1 MIAFVHF
8 PLFVLRLTYR
18 FRADKTL
25 TRGFFFLFVFMAAT
39 NLSDN
44 NPAMATGVHHS
55 RHSGQNISSPK
66 SRRSPRPVSSP
77 WTQIVRGELEI
88 PAVVPSS
95 PSNVT
100 SSAAIVEPRSPSPS
114 SSPSSSLTVEEP
126 AGAERSDS
134 GNESLSNAG
143 NKPAWNK
150 LSNGAVEVGPVM
162 GAVSWPALSEST
174 RFTNKSSSDSPK
186 DSADG
191 SAGPACEVLTFHF
204 VT

>member
-1 MIAFVHF
+1 
-8 PLFVLRLTYR
+8 
-18 FRADKTL
+18 
-25 TRGFFFLFVFMAAT
+25 MAAT
-39 NLSDN
+39 NLSEN

-114 SSPSSSLTVEEP
+114 SSPSSSLAVEEP

-134 GNESLSNAG
+134 GNESLTNAG

-174 RFTNKSSSDSPK
+174 RFTNKSSLDSPK

-191 SAGPACEVLTFHF
+191 SVGPACEVLTFHF